1 MELVLP
7 IIVVALILLVG
18 ILLSTMILVV
28 GQKSARVIERFGRFY
43 TVKHAGLRVKAPFPI
58 DKVAGHVS
66 LKVRELSATVSV
78 KTSDNVF
85 LSIPVAVQFVVD
97 ERNVQRAFYELEN
110 PEAQIESYIL
120 ATLRAEVNQM
130 EFDDLYSDKER
141 IAQAIETQLGA
152 RLDGFGF
159 TIRAI
164 LVDEPQPTQEV
175 VQAFNRVIA
184 ARREQDAARMEGEAV
199 RIRVVAEAK
208 ANAESKRLQGEG
220 IAQQRLEIA
229 RGFKESIDEIR
240 GSSPDTSEHTIIA
253 MLMMTNQLE
262 AIRDA
267 SDNPGTTIL
276 IPYAAD
282 AATSDLQRMATA
294 IKMFGSIDSDAG
306 PKPDAAQS
314 SARR

>member
-1 MELVLP
+1 MELILP
-7 IIVVALILLVG
+7 IIALAVIVL
-18 ILLSTMILVV
+18 IAFMLSTMILVI
-28 GQKSARVIERFGRFY
+28 GQKSAKVIERFGRYY
-43 TVKHAGLRVKAPFPI
+43 TIKHAGLRVKAPFPI
-58 DKVAGHVS
+58 DKVAGTVN

-229 RGFKESIDEIR
+229 RGFKESIEEIR
-240 GSSPDTSEHTIIA
+240 GSAPEMSEHTIIA

-267 SDNPGTTIL
+267 SASPGNTLL
-276 IPYAAD
+276 IPYSAD
-282 AATSDLQRMATA
+282 GATADLQRMATA
-294 IKMFGSIDSDAG
+294 IKLFGSIDADTNLAANA
-306 PKPDAAQS
+306 PKQ
-314 SARR
+314 